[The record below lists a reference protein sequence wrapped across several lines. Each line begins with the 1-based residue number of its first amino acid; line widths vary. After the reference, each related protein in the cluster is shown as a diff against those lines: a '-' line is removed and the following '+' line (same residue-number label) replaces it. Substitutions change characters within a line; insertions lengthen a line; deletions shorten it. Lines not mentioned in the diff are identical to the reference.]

1 MFIDYVSLLLI
12 NAMVGHFL
20 LAYYVY
26 SGLDDANQTKWA
38 PGFLMVG
45 VISVVFGGIMAAT
58 WPLPGAYGSA
68 FGEMSVLLGIVFL
81 GAGVA
86 MAKGWDLT
94 TVACY
99 AFFAGVAAIVI
110 GVRIIQLKLTGNP
123 ALSGA
128 GFILSG
134 IAGVFAAPTLAY
146 MRSNRAFRT
155 IAAIVVVIAGV
166 VWAATVYPGY
176 WMHMEFFAKWVPVM
190 MRGAGMQP

>member
-1 MFIDYVSLLLI
+1 MFIDYVSLLLL
-12 NAMVGHFL
+12 NAMAGHFL

-45 VISVVFGGIMAAT
+45 VISVVFGGIMAVT
-58 WPLPGAYGSA
+58 WPLPGPYSNAYS
-68 FGEMSVLLGIVFL
+68 EMSVLLGIVFL

-86 MAKGWDLT
+86 LAKGWDLM

-99 AFFAGVAAIVI
+99 AFFAGVAAIVV
-110 GVRIIQLKLTGNP
+110 GVSIIRLKLTTHP
-123 ALSGA
+123 TLSGA

-155 IAAIVVVIAGV
+155 VAAIVVVAAGLI
-166 VWAATVYPGY
+166 WAAMVYPEY
-176 WMHMEFFAKWVPVM
+176 WMHMKFFGKWVPVI
-190 MRGAGMQP
+190 MRGAPPQP

>member
-12 NAMVGHFL
+12 NAMAGYFL

-26 SGLDDANQTKWA
+26 LGLDDPNQTKWA

-45 VISVVFGGIMAAT
+45 VISAVFGGIMAVT
-58 WPLPGAYGSA
+58 WPLPGPYSSAYS
-68 FGEMSVLLGIVFL
+68 EMSVLLGIVFL

-99 AFFAGVAAIVI
+99 AFFAGLAAIVV
-110 GVRIIQLKLTGNP
+110 GVRIIHLRLTLNP
-123 ALSGA
+123 TLSGA

-134 IAGVFAAPTLAY
+134 IVGVCAAPTLAY
-146 MRSNRAFRT
+146 MKSNRGFRT
-155 IAAIVVVIAGV
+155 LGAIVVVAAALI
-166 VWAATVYPGY
+166 WAATVYPEY
-176 WMHMEFFAKWVPVM
+176 WTHMKMFGKWVPLI
-190 MRGAGMQP
+190 MRSAPPQP